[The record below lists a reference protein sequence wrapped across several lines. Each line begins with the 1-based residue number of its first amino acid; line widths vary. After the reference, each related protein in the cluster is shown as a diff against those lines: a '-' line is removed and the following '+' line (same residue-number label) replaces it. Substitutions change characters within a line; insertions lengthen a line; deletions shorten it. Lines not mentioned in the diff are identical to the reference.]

1 MQSIRSDARGGERKR
16 QRPLAP
22 PLPLSAILLLAA
34 IAATAAAPIG
44 AAAGPAPAAPATAIG
59 TPTFRYDERIPLSRD
74 QHEKAV
80 SAVRHIYNFEFEQ
93 ALSEANALHAAN
105 PKSPLGDLLLA
116 EAYWWQAINNL
127 DRPEL
132 VASFRDHASAGIAA
146 AEKLLERDERDP
158 FALFTLG
165 GLNGRKAILDGLT
178 GKRLESVNTA
188 VTARKY
194 LRLLNRHHPDMEDAY
209 FGLGVYDYFAAEL
222 PWFARLL
229 SRFLLGL
236 AGDKERGLAEM
247 ERAARGG
254 LFTQVDAR
262 VFLSIAYLDTEGRYE
277 EALAILRGL
286 HDTYPRNLDFYGMLG
301 FAYRTQKDWEN
312 AIAILEEMVEKAKTE
327 PVLGRQS
334 REMTTYFL
342 ANTYKVAGLFGRAIP
357 LLDAIVTDPNP
368 NTQWL
373 TATALIERGRINDA
387 EGRRMAAI
395 ADYQRVLALKD
406 FRGSHDKAK
415 SHLATAY
422 VVPAEERSHYVTA
435 IGEGAAGGG
444 ASGTG
449 GGTGKVTAPAG
460 TENRA
465 SDLR

>member
-1 MQSIRSDARGGERKR
+1 MQSLINDRWGERKR

-22 PLPLSAILLLAA
+22 RLPLCTILLLAA
-34 IAATAAAPIG
+34 AAAATG
-44 AAAGPAPAAPATAIG
+44 AAADPPAADPTSAPAGTPAAFLG
-59 TPTFRYDERIPLSRD
+59 PPTFRYEERIPLSRE
-74 QHEKAV
+74 QHAQAV
-80 SAVRHIYNFEFEQ
+80 SAVNHIYNFEFEA
-93 ALSEANALHAAN
+93 ALSEAKAIDAVD

-127 DRPEL
+127 DRPEF
-132 VASFRDHASAGIAA
+132 VTEFRKHANAGIAA
-146 AEKLLERDERDP
+146 SEKLLERDDRDP
-158 FALFTLG
+158 FALFALG

-194 LRLLNRHHPDMEDAY
+194 LRLLNRYHPDMEDAY

-254 LFTQVDAR
+254 LFTQVDSR
-262 VFLSIAYLDTEGRYE
+262 VFLAIAYLDTEGRYD

-301 FAYRTQKDWEN
+301 FAYRTEKDWDN
-312 AIAILEEMVEKAKTE
+312 AIAILEEMVAKAKTE

-334 REMTTYFL
+334 RDMTTYFL
-342 ANTYKVAGLFGRAIP
+342 ANTYKVAGLFDRAAP
-357 LLDAIVTDPNP
+357 LLDEVVTDPNP
-368 NTQWL
+368 ATQWL
-373 TATALIERGRINDA
+373 TATALIERGRVHDA

-395 ADYQRVLALKD
+395 NDYQRVLTLKD
-406 FRGSHDKAK
+406 FRGSHDKAR
-415 SHLATAY
+415 SHISTAY
-422 VVPAEERSHYVTA
+422 VVPAEERSHYVKA
-435 IGEGAAGGG
+435 GG
-444 ASGTG
+444 ASGADSG
-449 GGTGKVTAPAG
+449 EGGTGRPATPAG
-460 TENRA
+460 GENRA

>member
-1 MQSIRSDARGGERKR
+1 MQSIRPDARGERQR

-22 PLPLSAILLLAA
+22 HLPLSALLLLLLAV
-34 IAATAAAPIG
+34 TG
-44 AAAGPAPAAPATAIG
+44 AAAGPGTGTVPAAPATAIG
-59 TPTFRYDERIPLSRD
+59 PPTFPYDERIPLSRE
-74 QHEKAV
+74 QHAKAV
-80 SAVRHIYNFEFEQ
+80 SAVNHIYNFEFEA
-93 ALSEANALHAAN
+93 ALSEGNALHAAN

-132 VASFRDHASAGIAA
+132 VAGFRDHASAGIAA

-229 SRFLLGL
+229 SKFLLGL

-262 VFLSIAYLDTEGRYE
+262 VFLAIAYLDTEGRYG
-277 EALAILRGL
+277 EALAMLRGL
-286 HDTYPRNLDFYGMLG
+286 HETYPRNLDFYGMLG

-312 AIAILEEMVEKAKTE
+312 AIAILEEMVTKSKTE

-334 REMTTYFL
+334 RDMTTYFL
-342 ANTYKVAGLFGRAIP
+342 ANTYKVAGLFDRATP
-357 LLDAIVTDPNP
+357 LLDAIVADPNP
-368 NTQWL
+368 DTQWL
-373 TATALIERGRINDA
+373 TATALIERGRIKDA
-387 EGRRMAAI
+387 EGKRMAAI

-415 SHLATAY
+415 SHLAAAY
-422 VVPAEERSHYVTA
+422 VVPVEERSHYVKAT
-435 IGEGAAGGG
+435 G
-444 ASGTG
+444 ASGATR
-449 GGTGKVTAPAG
+449 GTGDGTTPAG
-460 TENRA
+460 TEIRA